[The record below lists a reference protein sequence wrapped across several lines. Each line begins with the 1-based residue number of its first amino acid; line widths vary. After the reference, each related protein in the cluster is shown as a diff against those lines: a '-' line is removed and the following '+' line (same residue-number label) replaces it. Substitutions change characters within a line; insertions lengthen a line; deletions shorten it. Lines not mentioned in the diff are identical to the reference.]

1 MQPDAETQQYFD
13 SIQKEVERAY
23 SLAKLA
29 RQQGRDPEKKVEI
42 PLAEDLAARVEGL
55 ISTFFPELLGSG
67 LAGAIRGLEEKY
79 GKNDE
84 RVALLIGRETAAGK
98 FAKFAG
104 TEKSADAG
112 LRVAVAYLTLGIVTA
127 PLEGIASVRIK
138 ENDDRTKYLAV
149 YYAGPIRSA
158 GGTASALS
166 VLAADFI
173 RKGLG
178 IDAYKPTEAEINR
191 YYAEVEDYYNRV
203 AAKQYHPTKEEISFI
218 IRNVPVE
225 ITGDPTEELEV
236 SNYKDLP
243 RVETNKIRGGMCLVL
258 LDGIPLKAE
267 KILGRVKKYPKEYNL
282 ENWLWL
288 SEFVSLKKKMHA
300 EKKTE
305 LKDPPMQKYA
315 PSNAYLSKVVAG
327 RPIFS
332 HPSMPGGFRLRYGR
346 SRTGGLA
353 STSIHPAAMYLTE
366 FAAIGTQL
374 ATELPGKA
382 TVCTP
387 CDSIE
392 PPVVKLKQGSVV
404 ELNTEE
410 EVLKYRQAVS
420 AILSMGD
427 ILVPYGEFVSNNH
440 MLLPAG
446 YSEEWWLLEAK
457 KAGADASKIPTLEES
472 IKLSKTFGLPLHP
485 KYNFFWH
492 DISVNELKE
501 LIEWLSLADA
511 GSERITLK
519 KSDASGILDRLCAPY
534 TASGASIILEGKS
547 LAVYQCLGSPTPEN
561 LAAILSKVSDG
572 RPIVENIFGI
582 SGIRVRER
590 GPTRVGVRMGRPEK
604 AEKRLLKGR
613 PQILFPC
620 GDEGGKM
627 RNLMASYAGGKITAE
642 FPVFKCTSCGE
653 ESPFSQCF
661 GCGGRTEQLN
671 VCTECGRRTAENMHC
686 HRPTKK
692 YCRRTIN
699 PKRIMDAVFKSLG
712 MEELPKLF
720 KGVRGVSGPERSLER
735 LEKGVLRTQY
745 DLYVNK
751 DGTTRYDSTDVP
763 LTHFKPKEIG
773 VSLQKLRSLG
783 YTEDMSGKPLE
794 SPEQVLELKVQD
806 IIISDNDEFSSV
818 DYLINVSRFVD
829 ELLMKFYNLPAF
841 YNIKSKEDII
851 GQLVIGLAPHTSAG
865 IVGRIIGFTP
875 AKICLAHP
883 FWHAGKRRNAD
894 GDEDSVMLLMD
905 ALLNFSRKFLPDTR
919 GGRTMDSCLVL
930 TSRLN
935 PEEVDDEAWRVDIS
949 EEYPLELYEGASQFK
964 YPGELS
970 KKPKLVADVIKTPEV
985 FHLKFTHD
993 TDNIHSAPLRT
1004 KYVELKS
1011 MMDKVAAQLELAEKA
1026 VAVDKDKSAEL
1037 IISKHF
1043 LRDIKGNLRTFSRQQ
1058 LRCTNCTLKYRR
1070 PPLSGKC
1077 RCGSKLQLTVS
1088 EGAVRKYLEPTKH
1101 IVEKYRI
1108 SPYLVQQLSLL
1119 ERDVDELFGKKDRQ
1133 LGLAKFNA
1141 GIRK

>member
-1 MQPDAETQQYFD
+1 M
-13 SIQKEVERAY
+13 S
-23 SLAKLA
+23 
-29 RQQGRDPEKKVEI
+29 
-42 PLAEDLAARVEGL
+42 
-55 ISTFFPELLGSG
+55 
-67 LAGAIRGLEEKY
+67 
-79 GKNDE
+79 
-84 RVALLIGRETAAGK
+84 
-98 FAKFAG
+98 
-104 TEKSADAG
+104 
-112 LRVAVAYLTLGIVTA
+112 
-127 PLEGIASVRIK
+127 
-138 ENDDRTKYLAV
+138 
-149 YYAGPIRSA
+149 
-158 GGTASALS
+158 
-166 VLAADFI
+166 
-173 RKGLG
+173 
-178 IDAYKPTEAEINR
+178 
-191 YYAEVEDYYNRV
+191 
-203 AAKQYHPTKEEISFI
+203 
-218 IRNVPVE
+218 
-225 ITGDPTEELEV
+225 
-236 SNYKDLP
+236 
-243 RVETNKIRGGMCLVL
+243 
-258 LDGIPLKAE
+258 
-267 KILGRVKKYPKEYNL
+267 
-282 ENWLWL
+282 
-288 SEFVSLKKKMHA
+288 
-300 EKKTE
+300 
-305 LKDPPMQKYA
+305 
-315 PSNAYLSKVVAG
+315 
-327 RPIFS
+327 
-332 HPSMPGGFRLRYGR
+332 
-346 SRTGGLA
+346 
-353 STSIHPAAMYLTE
+353 
-366 FAAIGTQL
+366 
-374 ATELPGKA
+374 
-382 TVCTP
+382 
-387 CDSIE
+387 
-392 PPVVKLKQGSVV
+392 
-404 ELNTEE
+404 
-410 EVLKYRQAVS
+410 
-420 AILSMGD
+420 
-427 ILVPYGEFVSNNH
+427 
-440 MLLPAG
+440 
-446 YSEEWWLLEAK
+446 
-457 KAGADASKIPTLEES
+457 
-472 IKLSKTFGLPLHP
+472 
-485 KYNFFWH
+485 
-492 DISVNELKE
+492 
-501 LIEWLSLADA
+501 
-511 GSERITLK
+511 
-519 KSDASGILDRLCAPY
+519 DRL
-534 TASGASIILEGKS
+534 
-547 LAVYQCLGSPTPEN
+547 
-561 LAAILSKVSDG
+561 
-572 RPIVENIFGI
+572 PIVENLFSI
-582 SGIRVRER
+582 SGIKMREK

-627 RNLMASYAGGKITAE
+627 RNLMVSYIGGKITAE

-783 YTEDMSGKPLE
+783 YTEDMSGKPIE

-818 DYLINVSRFVD
+818 DYLISVSRFVD

-883 FWHAGKRRNAD
+883 FWHAGKRRNCFHGDEKILVHDGKDFNLLTMHELAEICLINETERDDFGTEYKKVIGLKTFAFNMKTERFELADISHISRHKAREKMIEIKTKSGRKMIVTRDHPLPNGAGEKIRAEDAAEVLVPWRVDNSSAQELLKKWLGKKDAGRADLKGDAFIDKIVEKKIIENTEKHVYDVTIDKHHNLISSGIVAGNCD

-935 PEEVDDEAWRVDIS
+935 PEEVDDEAWRVDTS

-964 YPGELS
+964 YPSELS

-1133 LGLAKFNA
+1133 LGLAKF
-1141 GIRK
+1141 K